1 MSLRLVRVAAAIF
14 LIVSGVTPAVFAE
27 EQASKNKNDGVE
39 SSSEQEAINR
49 DRELINKLMSQNQPP
64 RQPDPIVKDV
74 ELDIGDNQVMGKDT
88 TRLIMV
94 QFSDYS
100 CSHCA
105 FFTKEILPEIQKNY
119 IDTGKLRFVV
129 IDYPILGNISAT
141 RAAEAAHCASDQGKF
156 WEMHEEIMFDQA
168 KIEDINGIASSVNLD
183 MSDFKVCMEIKKYAD
198 AVIKNVALADKIGIP
213 TVPGFI
219 LGVIDPGNPE
229 KVKGISFIRGAK
241 PFTVFQEEI
250 EKALVELAR

>member
-1 MSLRLVRVAAAIF
+1 MVNRRIISASLFF
-14 LIVSGVTPAVFAE
+14 LLITVICSLAYAGNGETSAKQE
-27 EQASKNKNDGVE
+27 INENDILK
-39 SSSEQEAINR
+39 EAINK
-49 DRELINKLMSQNQPP
+49 DKELYNKLMQQNQPP
-64 RQPDPIVKDV
+64 REPDPAIKDV
-74 ELDIGDNQVMGKDT
+74 EFEIGDNQVMGKAS

-105 FFTKEILPEIQKNY
+105 FFTKVILPDIEKNY
-119 IDTGKLRFVV
+119 IDTGKLRYVV
-129 IDYPILGNISAT
+129 IDYPILGNLSAT
-141 RAAEAAHCASDQGKF
+141 SAAEAAHCASDQGKF

-168 KIEDINGIASSVNLD
+168 KIEDINGIASSINLD
-183 MSDFKVCMEIKKYAD
+183 MTDFKVCMEIKKYAD
-198 AVIKNVALADKIGIP
+198 VVIKNVTLADKLGIP

-241 PFTVFQEEI
+241 PYEIFKEEI
-250 EKALVELAR
+250 EKVLADHAK